1 MPINNYRTRDNRG
14 ENHPRSILTEGDVW
28 EIIKLHQS
36 EGFSIQSICQKFG
49 VSKST
54 IHDVLTRK
62 TWKHLKRE
70 KDANN

>member
-28 EIIKLHQS
+28 EIIKLQS
-36 EGFSIQSICQKFG
+36 EGLSIESISQKFG

-54 IHDVLTRK
+54 VRSILAGK
-62 TWKHLKRE
+62 SWKHLKRE